1 MEFQLPQELEA
12 RILKSEWGV
21 GVHCTGIK
29 FNSIIFCII
38 YSGISSKLGFEDL
51 FAWVK
56 DYTFEELGG
65 HDFFE
70 TYQVRITL

>member
-1 MEFQLPQELEA
+1 MLYSKIFLI
-12 RILKSEWGV
+12 RSILYQY
-21 GVHCTGIK
+21 
-29 FNSIIFCII
+29 CITL
-38 YSGISSKLGFEDL
+38 GISSKLGFKDL

-70 TYQVRITL
+70 TFQVSNFSPIIGHMIKIEYFLY